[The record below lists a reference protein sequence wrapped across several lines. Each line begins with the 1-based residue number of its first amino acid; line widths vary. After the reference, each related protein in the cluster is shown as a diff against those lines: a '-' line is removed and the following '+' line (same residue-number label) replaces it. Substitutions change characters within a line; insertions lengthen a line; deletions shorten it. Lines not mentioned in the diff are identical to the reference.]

1 VRKLLRDHFT
11 FFLLFALAGL
21 ALRLAF
27 VLRLP
32 QFTADSEVYGDIAKN
47 WLEHGIYG
55 LNHGGSIVPTYI
67 RLPGYP
73 AFLATIFAIFGHEHY
88 RAVML
93 VQVLFD
99 LGTCFVI
106 ADLARRTVSQGAAR
120 LAFVFA
126 ALNPFLANYSAAI
139 LTETL
144 EIFFT
149 ALALDLAASGL
160 NKLGPKGTDRWIE
173 CGLVIGLAITLRPD
187 GGVLLAA
194 VLLYMLIGFARWRER
209 RQGMWTAVV
218 VAAMATLPA
227 VPWTVRNALIFHRL
241 EPLVPRYA
249 NAESDFVPTGFIRW
263 VKTWMA
269 DYVSVEEIYWPIPDG
284 EVDFSNL
291 PKRAFDN
298 ADQYRRTQ
306 ELFDTYNKSASLPP
320 QLDGQFA
327 ALARERIHDRP
338 LRYYVVLPLVRLTDM
353 WLRPRTELLPN
364 DTRWW
369 DFSQHWGDSIISLLL
384 GVLNAFFVGAALYT
398 IARRRQYVVYL
409 GLFVTFL
416 VLRCALLVTLENPEP
431 RYTLECFPA
440 ILALAAA
447 AFYRPSR
454 TLAASESPRLENS
467 AAPLPT

>member
-1 VRKLLRDHFT
+1 MRKLLRDHFT

-27 VLRLP
+27 VFRLP
-32 QFTADSEVYGDIAKN
+32 QFTADSEIYGDIAKN

-55 LNHGGSIVPTYI
+55 LSHGATVVATYI

-99 LGTCFVI
+99 LGTCFVV
-106 ADLARRTVSQGAAR
+106 ADLARRTVSQGVAR

-126 ALNPFLANYSAAI
+126 ALNPFLANYAAAI

-173 CGLVIGLAITLRPD
+173 CGIVIGLAVTLRPD

-218 VAAMATLPA
+218 VVAMAMLPA
-227 VPWTVRNALIFHRL
+227 VPWTVRNGLVFHRF

-249 NAESDFVPTGFIRW
+249 NAASDFVPKGFIRW

-284 EVDFSNL
+284 EVNFDAL
-291 PKRAFDN
+291 PARAFDN
-298 ADQYRRTQ
+298 PDQYRRTQ
-306 ELFDTYNKSASLPP
+306 QVFDDYNQSPEITPELDA
-320 QLDGQFA
+320 QFA
-327 ALARERIHDRP
+327 ALARERIHNHP

-369 DFSQHWGDSIISLLL
+369 DFSQHWSDSMISVLL
-384 GVLNAFFVGAALYT
+384 GLLNAFFVGAAIFT

-416 VLRCALLVTLENPEP
+416 VLRSILLVTLENPEP
-431 RYTLECFPA
+431 RYTLECYPA
-440 ILALAAA
+440 ILVLAAA
-447 AFYRPSR
+447 AFHRPSR
-454 TLAASESPRLENS
+454 TLAASESPRLESS
-467 AAPLPT
+467 AAPLAT